1 MLKTL
6 RTRLAKICMLI
17 TATLLAMMSLISL
30 GILEKQFNAQQYT
43 LIENQLNSI
52 VFRLQTE
59 RSISHTFLSKLEAT
73 NQLLIKI
80 EDNGIPLLFK
90 VIPLLL
96 RLELNFLQKQLLLL
110 RLTIILAPLIYLPRL

>member
-90 VIPLLL
+90 GNTPSITP
-96 RLELNFLQKQLLLL
+96 RTQLFAEA
-110 RLTIILAPLIYLPRL
+110 TTLAETN

>member
-80 EDNGIPLLFK
+80 EDNLNQEKYDEVLKSMEIIHENIK
-90 VIPLLL
+90 QIEVI
-96 RLELNFLQKQLLLL
+96 RRE
-110 RLTIILAPLIYLPRL
+110 A